1 MRNGIHNAI
10 IFAAQ
15 KHAGQ
20 TRKGTNIPYI
30 THPVE
35 VMQILTAAGC
45 TERVIIAGILHDTLE
60 DTETTARE
68 IQDLFGQDILDIVQA
83 ESEDKSQ
90 SWKERKQATID
101 RLSNETLEA
110 KLVLCA
116 DKLANLRSMYADKQ
130 EVGEKFWRRF
140 NAAKNDIQ
148 WYYQS
153 IAEKLKT
160 PLSEYDMYRGLTELI
175 EIVFN

>member
-1 MRNGIHNAI
+1 MSQAVHKAI

-20 TRKGTNIPYI
+20 VRKGTDVPYI

-45 TERVIIAGILHDTLE
+45 SERVIVAGLLHDTLE
-60 DTETTARE
+60 DTETTAQE
-68 IQDLFGQDILDIVQA
+68 IRGLFGPDILDIVQS
-83 ESEDKSQ
+83 ESEDKSRT
-90 SWKERKQATID
+90 WKERKQAAID
-101 RLSNETLEA
+101 RLSSDSIEA
-110 KLVLCA
+110 KLVCCA

-130 EVGEKFWRRF
+130 ETGESLWGRF
-140 NAAKNDIQ
+140 NAAKNDIR

-153 IAEKLKT
+153 IVEKLKS
-160 PLSEYDMYRGLTELI
+160 PLSEYAMYKELA
-175 EIVFN
+175 ELVESVFG

>member
-1 MRNGIHNAI
+1 MKMSIHKAI

-20 TRKGTNIPYI
+20 VRKGTDVPYI

-45 TERVIIAGILHDTLE
+45 PDRVIIAGLLHDTLE
-60 DTETTARE
+60 DTAATAQE
-68 IQDLFGQDILDIVQA
+68 IRDLFGPDILDIVQS
-83 ESEDKSQ
+83 ESEDKSRT
-90 SWKERKQATID
+90 WKERKQAAID
-101 RLSNETLEA
+101 RLSGDTIEA
-110 KLVLCA
+110 KLVCCA

-130 EVGEKFWRRF
+130 EIGENLWGRF
-140 NAAKNDIQ
+140 NAAKNDIR

-153 IAEKLKT
+153 IVEKLKN
-160 PLSEYDMYRGLTELI
+160 PLSGYSMYKELTELV
-175 EIVFN
+175 ESVFG